1 LKNKHIRIQLAL
13 SAASIL
19 RLEDFVD
26 NHTGLA
32 RKERM
37 RLKIA
42 ATEVFENILM
52 HNRSLFNIPVL
63 IRFYGDDTAR
73 LSIRYFSTH
82 ICSPGLPDCR
92 CTPYY
97 DPKTR
102 RYRGLGLRMCS
113 NLTRSI
119 VFRKGLFKR
128 EIIIIL

>member
-1 LKNKHIRIQLAL
+1 MKKTRISIRLAL
-13 SAASIL
+13 RAASIL
-19 RLEDFVD
+19 SLEDFVD
-26 NHTGLA
+26 NCTGLA

-37 RLKIA
+37 RMKIA

-52 HNRSLFNIPVL
+52 HNRTMFNLPVTV
-63 IRFYGDDTAR
+63 RFVHDDT
-73 LSIRYFSTH
+73 LCLEIKYYSTS
-82 ICSPGLPDCR
+82 ICSPGFPDSR
-92 CTPYY
+92 FAPYY

-102 RYRGLGLRMCS
+102 RYRGLGLRMCN

>member
-1 LKNKHIRIQLAL
+1 MALA
-13 SAASIL
+13 AASIL

-113 NLTRSI
+113 NSRGALCS
-119 VFRKGLFKR
+119 RKACSR